1 MDDRADER
9 GRQVQVLEVQPGT
22 AHFEQVLILAARVLA
37 QDRYLASRIPH
48 ALESH
53 VLAAFDRTRCTG
65 FLRYLVQVIG
75 AEEGGPAVMHN
86 GEPLLEG
93 FVEAFGVD
101 PQRRRRGIGT
111 ALQQHAARRC
121 RTASCYQMRSRSP
134 VTSAENYALK
144 IAAGYVLHPSRPE
157 LAHLGAQR
165 TPGCAAGGSC
175 RGSQAGAAR
184 FPGVL
189 LSRGPLR
196 ACCYRRGSAAAA
208 RSRATDPA
216 ATRAHPAAILGLR
229 RCTARATQ
237 GTWITAFGASTAI
250 ASTVS
255 RRGQRRPHHT
265 PRTIPTTVEASL
277 YWGCPW
283 P

>member
-1 MDDRADER
+1 MRHPPLASPDRPANITTAIRGGGER
-9 GRQVQVLEVQPGT
+9 LHPGSGLPWSRRHARSITVHATRQVPCAT
-22 AHFEQVLILAARVLA
+22 RVG
-37 QDRYLASRIPH
+37 SF
-48 ALESH
+48 S
-53 VLAAFDRTRCTG
+53 
-65 FLRYLVQVIG
+65 
-75 AEEGGPAVMHN
+75 
-86 GEPLLEG
+86 
-93 FVEAFGVD
+93 
-101 PQRRRRGIGT
+101 
-111 ALQQHAARRC
+111 
-121 RTASCYQMRSRSP
+121 
-134 VTSAENYALK
+134 
-144 IAAGYVLHPSRPE
+144 
-157 LAHLGAQR
+157 AQR
-165 TPGCAAGGSC
+165 TLDCAVGGSC

-189 LSRGPLR
+189 LSRGTLR
-196 ACCYRRGSAAAA
+196 ACCYRSGSAAAA

-255 RRGQRRPHHT
+255 RRGQRRPHHR
-265 PRTIPTTVEASL
+265 PMTIPATVEASL